1 MSLKPVIFSNAHCCI
16 RVMIP
21 VSCMRNTWS
30 PLHVFPHRST
40 LVDRL
45 GSHAPSTPRF
55 VGGPLDL
62 EHKHFITILMCH
74 FFAKRNK

>member
-1 MSLKPVIFSNAHCCI
+1 MTSLKPVILSNAHYSI

-30 PLHVFPHRST
+30 PQHVSPHRST
-40 LVDRL
+40 LADRL

-62 EHKHFITILMCH
+62 DTNISESF
-74 FFAKRNK
+74 